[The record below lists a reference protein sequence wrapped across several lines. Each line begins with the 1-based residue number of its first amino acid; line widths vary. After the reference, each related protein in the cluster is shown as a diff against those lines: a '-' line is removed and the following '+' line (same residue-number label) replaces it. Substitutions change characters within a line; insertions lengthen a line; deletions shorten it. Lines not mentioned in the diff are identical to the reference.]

1 MRGALSRA
9 RRLDL
14 AWADRAGWECL
25 RIEGWG
31 ATALREL
38 AALDVSEIGRRLRVL
53 PSELVGSVGDL
64 EALQPVAGCFE
75 IDGEAVYFAPR
86 FPFRDGTRYSL
97 LVEPVNAQATGG
109 PPAVWTIERPSAAGS
124 PTTEVLAIYPS
135 VEVLP
140 VNQLRL
146 YVHFSAPM
154 SEDWAARA
162 VHLRRADNGEPLA
175 GVFVER
181 PELWDGE
188 RRRLTL
194 LLDPGRIKRGLVP
207 NQQSGY
213 PLIEGVPVVVRI
225 DAAFRDA
232 EGWPIDAIAERRYEV
247 GPAVRTHVD
256 PARWRC
262 EGPVAGS
269 TDALRVQ
276 FERPLDHGLI
286 ERCLW
291 VVDAAGKRLAG
302 RTSVLPG
309 EREWRFEPQARW
321 ALGRHAVMVDPRI
334 EDLAG
339 NSVARVFDRDVTRAQ
354 DAPGPRSCV
363 SFNFTCL
370 ASTAAPPQIGHQ
382 SNLLAMGP
390 AGYRFGD

>member
-1 MRGALSRA
+1 MLDALSRA
-9 RRLDL
+9 GRLDL
-14 AWADRAGWECL
+14 VWADRAGWGCL

-31 ATALREL
+31 AAGLRDL
-38 AALDVSEIGRRLRVL
+38 AALDSSEMGRRLRVL
-53 PSELVGSVGDL
+53 PSELVGSIGDL

-75 IDGEAVYFAPR
+75 IDGDAVYFVPR

-97 LVEPVNAQATGG
+97 LVDPVNAQATGR
-109 PPAVWTIERPSAAGS
+109 PPGVWTIERPSAAGS

-140 VNQLRL
+140 ANHLRL

-162 VHLRRADNGEPLA
+162 VHLRRADNDEPLA
-175 GVFVER
+175 GAFLEG
-181 PELWDGE
+181 PELWDVE

-207 NQQSGY
+207 NQESGY

-232 EGWPIDAIAERRYEV
+232 EGWPMNAIAEQRYEV
-247 GPAVRTHVD
+247 GPAVRTRVD

-262 EGPVAGS
+262 EAPMAGS
-269 TDALRVQ
+269 TDALRIQ

-286 ERCLW
+286 ERFLW
-291 VVDAAGKRLAG
+291 VVDAGGKRLAG
-302 RTSVLPG
+302 RTFVLPG
-309 EREWRFEPQARW
+309 EREWSFEPQAPW
-321 ALGRHAVMVDPRI
+321 APGRHAVIVDPRI

-339 NSVARVFDRDVTRAQ
+339 NSVARVFDRDLTRAQ
-354 DAPGPRSCV
+354 DAPGPRSGV

-370 ASTAAPPQIGHQ
+370 ASTVAPPQSKPIG
-382 SNLLAMGP
+382 ST
-390 AGYRFGD
+390 

>member
-1 MRGALSRA
+1 MLDALSRA

-31 ATALREL
+31 AAERREL
-38 AALDVSEIGRRLRVL
+38 AALDISEIGRRLRVL
-53 PSELVGSVGDL
+53 PSELVGSIGDV
-64 EALQPVAGCFE
+64 EALQPVAGCFV
-75 IDGEAVYFAPR
+75 IDGDAVHFTPR
-86 FPFRDGTRYSL
+86 FPFRDGARYSL
-97 LVEPVNAQATGG
+97 LVDPVNAHATGG
-109 PPAVWTIERPSAAGS
+109 PPEVWTIERPSAARS
-124 PTTEVLAIYPS
+124 HTTEVLAIYPS
-135 VEVLP
+135 AEVLP

-162 VHLRRADNGEPLA
+162 VHLRRADDGEPLA
-175 GVFVER
+175 GVFLEG

-207 NQQSGY
+207 NHESGY

-225 DAAFRDA
+225 DTAFRDA

-247 GPAVRTHVD
+247 GPAARTRVD

-286 ERCLW
+286 ERCLR
-291 VVDAAGKRLAG
+291 VVDAAGTRLAG

-309 EREWRFEPQARW
+309 EREWRFEPQAPW
-321 ALGRHAVMVDPRI
+321 APGRHAVTVDPRI

-339 NSVARVFDRDVTRAQ
+339 NSVARVFDRDLTRAQ

-370 ASTAAPPQIGHQ
+370 GSTVAPSASTPGRGRSAPGRDRSSRP
-382 SNLLAMGP
+382 
-390 AGYRFGD
+390 

>member
-1 MRGALSRA
+1 MLDALSRA
-9 RRLDL
+9 RRLNL
-14 AWADRAGWECL
+14 AWADRAGWGCL
-25 RIEGWG
+25 RIAGWG
-31 ATALREL
+31 AAELSEL
-38 AALDVSEIGRRLRVL
+38 AVLDSGEIGRRLRVL
-53 PSELVGSVGDL
+53 PSELVGSIGDL

-86 FPFRDGTRYSL
+86 FPFREGTRYSL
-97 LVEPVNAQATGG
+97 LVDAVDERATGG
-109 PPAVWTIERPSAAGS
+109 PPGVWTIERPSAAGS
-124 PTTEVLAIYPS
+124 PTTRVLAIYPS

-140 VNQLRL
+140 VNHLRL

-154 SEDWAARA
+154 SEGWAARA
-162 VHLRRADNGEPLA
+162 VHLRRADNSEPLA
-175 GVFVER
+175 GAFLEG

-207 NQQSGY
+207 NQESGY

-232 EGWPIDAIAERRYEV
+232 EGWPMAAIAERRYEV
-247 GPAVRTHVD
+247 GPAVRTRVD

-262 EGPVAGS
+262 EGPAAGS

-286 ERCLW
+286 ECCLR
-291 VVDAAGKRLAG
+291 VLDAAGKRLAG

-309 EREWRFEPQARW
+309 EREWRFAPQAPW
-321 ALGRHAVMVDPRI
+321 APGRHAVIVEPRI

-339 NSVARVFDRDVTRAQ
+339 NSVTRVFDRDLTSAQ
-354 DAPGPRSCV
+354 DALGPRSCV
-363 SFNFTCL
+363 SFSFTC
-370 ASTAAPPQIGHQ
+370 
-382 SNLLAMGP
+382 
-390 AGYRFGD
+390 